1 MMSENLSFNNRG
13 SIYEATH
20 EDSSYPEVTLPYLSF
35 ASISTTVSNVL
46 LVTTLV
52 YLKNLSLAKQCLLL
66 CLYKDLVALWI
77 CMNSLCEIRMILSYS
92 TGNGHGIDN
101 VLSVVL
107 SFCLWCLIGLS
118 LLLMNVTAAL
128 KLYINKTNTLD
139 PQMPWGDD
147 EKIGMNCIRVTCTI
161 LIVGFTSVLYG
172 LGIYPKIYYLFSGI
186 ESPNSFGQPRAAT
199 IFPVMLLI
207 LVASGMVTYLCAKF
221 YKSRSLQL
229 NETPIPKQLNYLV
242 WVPMIA
248 VSLTLCSSALD
259 ILSVTNHWKLLRLN
273 IAVLQLGTPT
283 TIIMRTPDL
292 KAYFGKCVR
301 RKLDQLFFM
310 QIYWTPALI
319 SLFMYGTI
327 YLFQQN

>member
-1 MMSENLSFNNRG
+1 MMPKNLSFHDRG
-13 SIYEATH
+13 SIYEASH
-20 EDSSYPEVTLPYLSF
+20 EESSYPEVTLPYLSF
-35 ASISTTVSNVL
+35 ASISMTVSNIL
-46 LVTTLV
+46 LVTILA

-77 CMNSLCEIRMILSYS
+77 FMNSSWEIRIILSYS
-92 TGNGHGIDN
+92 TGHGQGIDD

-107 SFCLWCLIGLS
+107 SFCLWCVIGLS
-118 LLLMNVTAAL
+118 LLLMNVIAAL
-128 KLYINKTNTLD
+128 KLYISKTNTLD
-139 PQMPWGDD
+139 PPMPWGDD
-147 EKIGMNCIRVTCTI
+147 ENIGLNFIRVTCTL

-242 WVPMIA
+242 WMPMMA

-259 ILSVTNHWKLLRLN
+259 ILSSRNHWKLFRMN
-273 IAVLQLGTPT
+273 IAMLQLATPAI
-283 TIIMRTPDL
+283 IIMRTPDL
-292 KAYFGKCVR
+292 KAYFGKSISSTW
-301 RKLDQLFFM
+301 DQLFFM
-310 QIYWTPALI
+310 QIYLTPALI
-319 SLFMYGTI
+319 SLIMYGTL
-327 YLFQQN
+327 YLIN

>member
-1 MMSENLSFNNRG
+1 MMPKNLSFHDRG
-13 SIYEATH
+13 SIHDAPH
-20 EDSSYPEVTLPYLSF
+20 EDSSYPEVTLTYLSF
-35 ASISTTVSNVL
+35 ASISMTVSNVL
-46 LVTTLV
+46 LATILA

-77 CMNSLCEIRMILSYS
+77 CMNSLCEIRIILSYS

-207 LVASGMVTYLCAKF
+207 LVASGMVIYLCAKF

-229 NETPIPKQLNYLV
+229 NETTIPKQLNYLV
-242 WVPMIA
+242 WMPMISL
-248 VSLTLCSSALD
+248 SLTLCLSALD
-259 ILSVTNHWKLLRLN
+259 ILSVTNHWKLFRLN
-273 IAVLQLGTPT
+273 IAILQMATPAA
-283 TIIMRTPDL
+283 IIMRTPDL
-292 KAYFGKCVR
+292 KAYFGKCISSTW
-301 RKLDQLFFM
+301 DQLFFM
-310 QIYWTPALI
+310 QIYLTPTLI
-319 SLFMYGTI
+319 SLFMCGTL
-327 YLFQQN
+327 YLLN

>member
-1 MMSENLSFNNRG
+1 MMPKNLSFHDRG
-13 SIYEATH
+13 SIHDAPH

-35 ASISTTVSNVL
+35 ASISMIVSNVL
-46 LVTTLV
+46 LATILA
-52 YLKNLSLAKQCLLL
+52 YLKNLSLAKRCLLL

-77 CMNSLCEIRMILSYS
+77 CMNSLCEIRIILSYS

-128 KLYINKTNTLD
+128 KLYINKTNALD
-139 PQMPWGDD
+139 PPMPWGDD
-147 EKIGMNCIRVTCTI
+147 ENTGMIYIRVICTL

-207 LVASGMVTYLCAKF
+207 LVASGMVIYLCAKF

-229 NETPIPKQLNYLV
+229 NETTIPKQLNYLV
-242 WVPMIA
+242 WMPMISL
-248 VSLTLCSSALD
+248 SLTLCLSALD
-259 ILSVTNHWKLLRLN
+259 ILSVTNHWKLFRLN
-273 IAVLQLGTPT
+273 IAILQMATPAA
-283 TIIMRTPDL
+283 IIMRTPDL
-292 KAYFGKCVR
+292 KAYFGKCISS
-301 RKLDQLFFM
+301 KLDQLFFM

-319 SLFMYGTI
+319 SLFMYGTL
-327 YLFQQN
+327 YLIN